1 MFDLTGKIVEVEA
14 HGIIYRG
21 KLVEVNETEVHLETE
36 NGWVVVMNNEIT
48 GLRAVEDGRF

>member
-14 HGIIYRG
+14 HGITYRG

-48 GLRAVEDGRF
+48 GLRAVED